1 MFQRSMILELSN
13 HSQMATLQIK
23 MKFLILY
30 QVGIQKFDLLHLC
43 MYYKLICIIPKHVFL
58 YILLFRAC
66 SCVQIQYLCND
77 EFFLHLKHMYYNQ
90 MCSYIF
96 KELMNNFNNRKHQH
110 HKYLEFPQKL
120 IKIIHKYIINLKFVL
135 QDFLDKWNCSK
146 FYAPRLK
153 VCTYAQNNV
162 VLSMVLVS
170 NFCIFVA
177 LFNFHF

>member
-1 MFQRSMILELSN
+1 MILKRCK

-96 KELMNNFNNRKHQH
+96 KSNIKFNLQLSFSKNIAESYWGMYQYH
-110 HKYLEFPQKL
+110 HCYMQRRNWKCCSSSVVDAGRQLEA
-120 IKIIHKYIINLKFVL
+120 I
-135 QDFLDKWNCSK
+135 DD
-146 FYAPRLK
+146 
-153 VCTYAQNNV
+153 
-162 VLSMVLVS
+162 VS
-170 NFCIFVA
+170 GS
-177 LFNFHF
+177 